1 MQNKI
6 KAPKCLE
13 TKHEAPLCSQLGT
26 RNLNSK
32 EFHLSLMIYRYR
44 CLILKPKFVES
55 TKN

>member
-32 EFHLSLMIYRYR
+32 EFHLSLMIY
-44 CLILKPKFVES
+44 KFKTEVR
-55 TKN
+55 